1 MNIKNIKI
9 CKKCGSSDN
18 KFGLH
23 RHTCTKCRSK
33 ASNLK
38 NNEKNDYFKEYY

>member
-1 MNIKNIKI
+1 MNIENIKI
-9 CKKCGSSDN
+9 CKKCFSSEN